1 MEHNE
6 EFRFGSARWA
16 TEADIED
23 AGLFNRSG
31 LQIGFWGDRT
41 LHYHGDAPM
50 SLFGGA
56 GSGKLRDILGHV
68 LCQPKHGAG
77 MVLDLKGELAATS
90 LVSFASQGMRVYTWN
105 PAALAGLPQ
114 HKLNPLDLLTANS
127 GSLHAD
133 CRMFAESLIPFSGGG
148 ESRYFEQRA
157 RDWVCAFLLFLA
169 ELQRRVTF
177 VDLSNLLNSIEGETE
192 TWARCLGAM
201 QQSEHANVRRT
212 AGEILTKQSDA
223 PREFGSI
230 MGTVYAALGC
240 LDDPM
245 LRDSLCDPDLDFED
259 YVAQGN
265 AYIFLNV
272 PAEYVSIWSP
282 VIRCFFTAVMLHKA
296 RQTSAGGV
304 TFIIDEAAQLG
315 RFEGL
320 TRLFSYGRGLG
331 IRTWAVFQDVGQITA
346 RYGFGALQTFIGS
359 SACRQFI
366 GVRDYETAQMVSDM
380 LGSETLSY
388 VDPLLQTR
396 ARHAKADALL
406 RFLNGDPLSAVRDY
420 KRFQFEET
428 HRPKQARKLKT
439 PDEILNMPDDR
450 QVAFLSGINLAP
462 IFAHKR
468 PYYTSMSLAGRYL
481 PNPYHPPCDTVLVQ
495 TEYGPERRRVITEP
509 VPPWASMLPQ
519 YVSGQWSYVEG
530 FRPEMEG
537 RHIYG

>member
-31 LQIGFWGDRT
+31 LQIGFWGDRP
-41 LHYHGDAPM
+41 LHYHSDAPM
-50 SLFGGA
+50 ILIGGA

-90 LVSFASQGMRVYTWN
+90 LVSFAMQGKRAYMWN

-114 HKLNPLDLLTANS
+114 HRLNPLDLLTANS
-127 GSLHAD
+127 TSLHAD

-157 RDWVCAFLLFLA
+157 RDWISAILLFLT
-169 ELQRRVTF
+169 EWHGRVTF
-177 VDLSNLLNSIEGETE
+177 VELSDFLNSIEGDAA
-192 TWARCLGAM
+192 TWARCLDLM
-201 QQSEHANVRRT
+201 QQSDHTNVRRT
-212 AGEILTKQSDA
+212 AGEIFAKQTDS

-230 MGTVYAALGC
+230 IGTIYAALGC
-240 LDDPM
+240 LDDPL
-245 LRDSLCDPDLDFED
+245 LRTSLCDPDLDFD
-259 YVAQGN
+259 DFVTQAN
-265 AYIFLNV
+265 AYVFINV
-272 PAEYVSIWSP
+272 PAEFVSIWSP

-296 RQTSAGGV
+296 RQTSAGRI

-331 IRTWAVFQDVGQITA
+331 IRTWAVFQDVGQIAA
-346 RYGFGALQTFIGS
+346 RFGFGALQTFIGS

-366 GVRDYETAQMVSDM
+366 GIRDYDTAQMVSDM

-388 VDPLLQTR
+388 DDPLLQTR

-420 KRFQFEET
+420 KRFQFEAT
-428 HRPKQARKLKT
+428 HRAKQARKLMT
-439 PDEILNMPDDR
+439 PDEILTMPEDR
-450 QVAFLSGINLAP
+450 QIIFLSGINLAP

-468 PYYTSMSLAGRYL
+468 PYFTSMSLAGRYL
-481 PNPYHPPCDTVLVQ
+481 PNPYHPPCDTVVVQ
-495 TEYGPERRRVITEP
+495 TESGPERRRIITEDVHP
-509 VPPWASMLPQ
+509 STAMLPQ
-519 YVSGQWSYVEG
+519 YTSGQWSYVEG
-530 FRPEMEG
+530 FRPELEG